1 MKRKIYYHDTDSG
14 GVVYY
19 ANYLKYF
26 EEARTELFTSLGI
39 NIKELQ
45 DKGVLFVVSKVEVDY
60 KSPAHYQEE
69 LDIEVSLK
77 NVRGVSFEVHY
88 RVTEG
93 NNKRLIVEAQTKMVC
108 VNKDL
113 GPVKIPEDIR
123 DILQKD
129 SCI

>member
-26 EEARTELFTSLGI
+26 EEARTEFFSSLGI

-45 DKGVLFVVSKVEVDY
+45 DKGILFVVSKVEVDY

-69 LDIEVSLK
+69 LDIEVTLK
-77 NVRGVSFEVHY
+77 NLRGVSFEVHY
-88 RVTEG
+88 QVTEG
-93 NNKRLIVEAQTKMVC
+93 DSKRLIVEAKTKMVC
-108 VNKDL
+108 VNEDL
-113 GPVKIPEDIR
+113 GPIKISEDVR
-123 DILQKD
+123 DVLQKN
-129 SCI
+129 STS